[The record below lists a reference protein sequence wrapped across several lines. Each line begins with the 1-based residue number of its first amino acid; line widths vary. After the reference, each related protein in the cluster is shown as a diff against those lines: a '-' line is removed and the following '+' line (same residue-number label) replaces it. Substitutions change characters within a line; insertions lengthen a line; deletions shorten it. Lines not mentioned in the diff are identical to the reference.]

1 MTTQTF
7 TDISAKRNNV
17 LTLLQELWDYRS
29 LLLKMTWRT
38 LKIRYKQTAIGL
50 VWAVAQP
57 FLMMLVYTVVFSFIL
72 NRGTS
77 DVPYPLF
84 VFTNLAVFAIF
95 SDGLTSTVVSVVQ
108 GSALYQKIYFPRIIV
123 PISAGLTTLFDHLL
137 ALVVVFIML
146 LGYGFPLR
154 WQMLLLPVISLLPLT
169 MAMGLGLALGAINV
183 RFRDI
188 QNLLPIVTRILFFL
202 TPIVYPITIA
212 EEPLRSVLKL
222 NPLYAYVQGF
232 GWSMLGQPSP
242 ELGYIAYSVGITL
255 IFLLAGLWVFAR
267 TEWQFA
273 EIV

>member
-137 ALVVVFIML
+137 ALTVVFIML

-242 ELGYIAYSVGITL
+242 EVGYIAYSVGITL

>member
-242 ELGYIAYSVGITL
+242 EVGYIAYSVGITL